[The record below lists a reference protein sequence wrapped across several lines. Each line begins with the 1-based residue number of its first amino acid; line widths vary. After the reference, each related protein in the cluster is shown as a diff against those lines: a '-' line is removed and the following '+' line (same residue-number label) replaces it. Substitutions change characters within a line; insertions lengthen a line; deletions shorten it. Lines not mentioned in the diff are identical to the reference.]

1 MRNHLAEEV
10 LNADMLHLM
19 GMYQKS
25 LGGAGTELTATM
37 ELLKNTSV
45 LIKNIRDKSPIVDFS
60 DDRLKQN
67 HDAMDFFINW
77 ENQIMAGQS
86 VKKGNMFDI
95 TPNKARHNFQYSGI

>member
-25 LGGAGTELTATM
+25 IGGAGAELTATM

-45 LIKNIRDKSPIVDFS
+45 LIKNFRDQLLILVMIDLNRIMMQWTFS
-60 DDRLKQN
+60 
-67 HDAMDFFINW
+67 
-77 ENQIMAGQS
+77 
-86 VKKGNMFDI
+86 
-95 TPNKARHNFQYSGI
+95 

>member
-25 LGGAGTELTATM
+25 LGGAGAELTAPM

-45 LIKNIRDKSPIVDFS
+45 LIKNFRDKRPIVDSS

-77 ENQIMAGQS
+77 EKQIMADQS
-86 VKKGNMFDI
+86 VKKKETWLISHQTRQDI
-95 TPNKARHNFQYSGI
+95 I